1 MRTLKADIFSWY
13 ILVKC
18 SGGHFEG
25 RPKKR
30 GVLDRFKNK
39 YQKDTQEMNG

>member
-18 SGGHFEG
+18 SGGHFAG
-25 RPKKR
+25 RLKKR
-30 GVLDRFKNK
+30 EALDRFKNK